1 MLSHIRLMASRRA
14 CPSAPA
20 SPSGALPQTVLI
32 PAGTT
37 LTRFRGIA
45 QPPATVYP
53 PNSFNPNMGKD
64 WTIPTDGARFNPF
77 PDTAGDNV
85 PTIYAAT
92 TYEAA
97 ALESVFHQV
106 PHVQTPEIMRS
117 QVETWEYFELRTL
130 RDLRVVR
137 LTNPQLRQLKVPRR
151 SESLREDELIH
162 SPASQYPATR
172 TWAKLL
178 HDHIPGVDGLAW
190 RPRLASDGEA
200 YMFFGDRCGA
210 GDFAIV
216 AAPTPLTS
224 PTEYGK
230 IKAVA
235 DSANITIKYS
245 K

>member
-1 MLSHIRLMASRRA
+1 MPSRRK
-14 CPSAPA
+14 CPRAPG
-20 SPSGALPQTVLI
+20 SPSGALPQTILI

-37 LTRFRGIA
+37 LTRFRGITV
-45 QPPATVYP
+45 PPFA
-53 PNSFNPNMGKD
+53 PNSFNPNTGKKRA
-64 WTIPTDGARFNPF
+64 IAADGARFNPF
-77 PDTAGDNV
+77 PNTAGVNV

-106 PHVQTPEIMRS
+106 PHIQNPEIMRS

-137 LTNPQLRQLKVPRR
+137 LTNPQLHQLKVPGRHQ
-151 SESLREDELIH
+151 SLREDELIH

-178 HDHIPGVDGLAW
+178 HDHIPGLDGLAW
-190 RPRLASDGEA
+190 RPRLAGQNEA
-200 YMFFGDRCGA
+200 YVFFGDRCGA

-216 AAPTPLTS
+216 TSPTPLTS
-224 PTEYGK
+224 PSEYAK

-235 DSANITIKYS
+235 DAANITINYS